1 MVNSPLTTSG
11 PSYGDGHPDNGGS
24 DKLQNDPASD
34 DLMTLA
40 LSRPEDRDATLL
52 RAATALFCQE
62 PSHDRDG
69 VRRFEQLAVH
79 LLPKITPDDRAYIA
93 SLLSH
98 RNDAPAAVIRMLAR
112 DTIDIAAPALRHSSV
127 LTTIDLLGVIA
138 VSGPDH
144 HRLIAGRTDL
154 SADVLRALAIARTKT
169 TGAEE
174 EAGNDEV
181 ATPIAARPPSRA
193 EWPIPPPTLPASN
206 RAMPMPDFGSFLAAP
221 REHRLWIL
229 AEASA
234 RGTAARQDSPIR
246 KYGRL
251 LRKSYA
257 LAEIVA
263 SAKRGDR
270 TGMLA
275 GFSSA
280 LGLATAIVGRLIED
294 PSGEPLVLM
303 IKASG
308 LSDADGNIV
317 LLLGNKRIG
326 TSVDEFFRLAALLSS
341 VERGTAVAF
350 IDAWRQPSLRHP
362 PVHQPIFAEN
372 ARGKSPSRP
381 PAWAS
386 AAPARRARKS

>member
-1 MVNSPLTTSG
+1 MTVTLT
-11 PSYGDGHPDNGGS
+11 NGGS

-69 VRRFEQLAVH
+69 IRRFEQLAVH
-79 LLPKITPDDRAYIA
+79 LLPKIAPDDRAYIA
-93 SLLSH
+93 TLLSH
-98 RNDAPAAVIRMLAR
+98 RSDAPSAVMRMLAR

-138 VSGPDH
+138 VSGPEH

-154 SADVLRALAIARTKT
+154 SADVLRALAIARKKT
-169 TGAEE
+169 AGAEDTAAA
-174 EAGNDEV
+174 EA
-181 ATPIAARPPSRA
+181 PIAARPSGRA
-193 EWPIPPPTLPASN
+193 EWPIPPPTLPTTA
-206 RAMPMPDFGSFLAAP
+206 RPMPMPDFGAFLAAP

-234 RGTAARQDSPIR
+234 RAAAANQGSPIR

-341 VERGTAVAF
+341 VERSTAVAF
-350 IDAWRQPSLRHP
+350 IDAWRQPSLRRP
-362 PVHQPIFAEN
+362 PVHQPVFAEN
-372 ARGKSPSRP
+372 ARGKTPSRP
-381 PAWAS
+381 PARPSAAS
-386 AAPARRARKS
+386 ARRMRSS